1 MADAIFTLN
10 MLGVCVKVSY
20 FEYCG
25 LFFPAY
31 VVDGQTS

>member
-1 MADAIFTLN
+1 MVDAIFTLN

-20 FEYCG
+20 FG